1 MISENIY
8 VPVSSEVLD
17 LIHIIYGVKI
27 DSQKYP
33 EDEADIVS
41 MEEVSYKYLGSE
53 IILIYMET

>member
-17 LIHIIYGVKI
+17 LIHLIYRVKI